1 MASGDLTDAEWD
13 LVGPLLAAG
22 RGRPG
27 RENRRILDGILWRA
41 REGARWRSV
50 PERYGK
56 WNTVWRRFARWRDL
70 GLFEAV
76 FAALAGSGAAEERV
90 QMLDGTS
97 IRAHQH
103 AAGAKGGSQGGQDGQ
118 ALGRSRGGFS
128 TKLHL
133 RCDENGLPLAVV
145 LTPGQTHEA
154 RAFDALVEGLA
165 PGTRCLIGDAGYDA
179 GWIRQELLLRGVL
192 PVIPPN
198 PVRKEPAPLDREL
211 YRLRNRVERLV
222 NRLKQFRAVA
232 TRYDKTAESYL
243 AFVHLAAA
251 RVWLRFVH
259 TA

>member
-1 MASGDLTDAEWD
+1 VEHGLASLRALARPRRVRGG
-13 LVGPLLAAG
+13 VPGPGPERRRRGAAANG
-22 RGRPG
+22 RRHLDPRPPARGR
-27 RENRRILDGILWRA
+27 R
-41 REGARWRSV
+41 
-50 PERYGK
+50 
-56 WNTVWRRFARWRDL
+56 
-70 GLFEAV
+70 
-76 FAALAGSGAAEERV
+76 
-90 QMLDGTS
+90 
-97 IRAHQH
+97 
-103 AAGAKGGSQGGQDGQ
+103 QGGRDGQ

-133 RCDENGLPLAVV
+133 RCDARGLPLAVV

-154 RAFDALVEGLA
+154 RAFAALVEDLA

-179 GWIRQELLLRGVL
+179 DWIRRELLLRGVL

-222 NRLKQFRAVA
+222 NKLKRYRAVA

-251 RVWLRFVH
+251 RLWLRFVH
-259 TA
+259 TT

>member
-1 MASGDLTDAEWD
+1 VEHGLA
-13 LVGPLLAAG
+13 PLRAVA
-22 RGRPG
+22 RPG
-27 RENRRILDGILWRA
+27 RVRGPVRGLGRERCRRGAVADA
-41 REGARWRSV
+41 RRDHDPRPPARGRC
-50 PERYGK
+50 
-56 WNTVWRRFARWRDL
+56 
-70 GLFEAV
+70 
-76 FAALAGSGAAEERV
+76 
-90 QMLDGTS
+90 
-97 IRAHQH
+97 
-103 AAGAKGGSQGGQDGQ
+103 KGGQEGQ

-133 RCDENGLPLAVV
+133 RCDAHGLPLAVV

-154 RAFDALVEGLA
+154 RAFAALVEDLA
-165 PGTRCLIGDAGYDA
+165 PGTRCLVGDAGYDA
-179 GWIRQELLLRGVL
+179 DWLRQELLQRGVL

-198 PVRKEPAPLDREL
+198 PVRKEPAPLGREL

-232 TRYDKTAESYL
+232 TRYDKTAESFL